1 MVLWFVCIKC
11 YLQPCGALQQHL
23 FSRDLLIARGVC
35 LVAAAAAAAAAG
47 GPLAFTLAQETLLMS
62 ALQSSLLE
70 GQPATLLA
78 TFTEGSTPV
87 AGNNVTFTLTNAATG
102 IVVRQVSG
110 LSDSQGQVTLAY
122 DGDGVAAG
130 TTLTVTAS
138 APSSGGGTVTGELA
152 DSSGSVPIF
161 GLPPVLCRTRAA
173 L

>member
-1 MVLWFVCIKC
+1 
-11 YLQPCGALQQHL
+11 
-23 FSRDLLIARGVC
+23 
-35 LVAAAAAAAAAG
+35 
-47 GPLAFTLAQETLLMS
+47 MS
-62 ALQSSLLE
+62 ALRSSLLE

-78 TFTEGSTPV
+78 TFTEDSTPV
-87 AGNNVTFTLTNAATG
+87 AANNITFTLTNAATG

-110 LSDSQGQVTLAY
+110 LSDSQGQITLAH

-152 DSSGSVPIF
+152 DSSGSVPNF
-161 GLPPVLCRTRAA
+161 GLPPVLCITRAF